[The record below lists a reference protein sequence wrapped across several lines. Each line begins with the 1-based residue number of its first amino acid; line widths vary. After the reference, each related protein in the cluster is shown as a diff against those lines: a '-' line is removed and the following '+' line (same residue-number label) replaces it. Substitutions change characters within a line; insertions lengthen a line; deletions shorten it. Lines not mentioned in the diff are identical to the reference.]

1 MTSGSAL
8 EIVTTH
14 DGPRSVLQL
23 RGELDLSNDDDV
35 RMEIRAVMHS
45 HDPGIL
51 VLDLSGLAFTDSTGL
66 GTMVWAH
73 KRMAERGHQLLLA
86 DPNPLILRLL
96 RISGLDR
103 HLTVV
108 SEEAAAEKT
117 RSHPIARGRPAPE
130 VTRRDDARTYRL
142 RP

>member
-1 MTSGSAL
+1 MTSGSDL

-14 DGPRSVLQL
+14 EGPRSVLQL

-35 RMEIRAVMHS
+35 RKEIRDVLHS
-45 HDPGIL
+45 HDPEIL

-73 KRMAERGHQLLLA
+73 KRMAERGNQLLLA
-86 DPNPLILRLL
+86 DPNSLILRLL

-103 HLTVV
+103 QLNVV
-108 SEEAAAEKT
+108 REDAAAGK
-117 RSHPIARGRPAPE
+117 
-130 VTRRDDARTYRL
+130 
-142 RP
+142 